1 MKEIIRPKCC
11 NASYCRYSADDI
23 RCYANDKI
31 AEECLYLKAINQV
44 ALLSMELTESYDDC
58 K

>member
-1 MKEIIRPKCC
+1 MNNIIRPKCC

-23 RCYANDKI
+23 RCYADDRI
-31 AEECLYLKAINQV
+31 VEECLYLKAINQI
-44 ALLSMELTESYDDC
+44 ALLSMELTTMHDDG